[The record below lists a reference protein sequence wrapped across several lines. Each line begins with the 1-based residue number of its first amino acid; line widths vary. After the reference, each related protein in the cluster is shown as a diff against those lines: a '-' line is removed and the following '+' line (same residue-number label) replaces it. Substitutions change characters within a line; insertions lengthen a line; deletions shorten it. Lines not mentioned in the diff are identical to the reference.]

1 MFFFIFDSNVSIPK
15 KIADYLTQG
24 HSRLE
29 PWTPRHTH
37 IFLDVMEK
45 RKDSLIQKHFWTL
58 KGSTTLATN
67 LTLLLEKNHELV
79 KQYLIA
85 RYLTAESCTSQLYWL
100 LGDEAPELGDAKI
113 HVLGVKIHV
122 LMFVQCS

>member
-1 MFFFIFDSNVSIPK
+1 MN
-15 KIADYLTQG
+15 YLIKG

-37 IFLDVMEK
+37 LFLDVMEK
-45 RKDSLIQKHFWTL
+45 RKTSLIQKHFWTME
-58 KGSTTLATN
+58 GSTTSAAN
-67 LTLLLEKNHELV
+67 LTFLLEKNHELV

-85 RYLTAESCTSQLYWL
+85 RYLTAESCTSQTYWL
-100 LGDEAPELGDAKI
+100 FGDEAPE
-113 HVLGVKIHV
+113 LGVKIHV